1 MYQYVPPMKELHR
14 LLDQALSRDPR
25 TALIAAHML
34 EEDLHWVL
42 ERAVVIARNDG
53 WNWAR
58 IGRLLGRSRQG
69 LRQQFDA
76 VAPRR
81 LPSAAANPMSPD
93 ELMARAIVDEVWR
106 RRAGEPP
113 RPFSSGPL
121 GALDDD
127 PVAW

>member
-1 MYQYVPPMKELHR
+1 MKELHR

-25 TALIAAHML
+25 TALIAVHTL
-34 EEDLHWVL
+34 EADLEWVN
-42 ERAVVIARNDG
+42 I
-53 WNWAR
+53 
-58 IGRLLGRSRQG
+58 
-69 LRQQFDA
+69 
-76 VAPRR
+76 APRR

-113 RPFSSGPL
+113 RPFSTGSM
-121 GALDDD
+121 GAMPDD